1 MAGAKCLSVK
11 TLQDISTSIENHKF
25 DWDFFY
31 PNSNLYLGIYKSSII
46 SQEEHYYNCALLSYK
61 THNSQRDLDNLEYY
75 VFNNLTVYLTKIID
89 LENGAKQGNEDNPN
103 EQFENMQRSVS
114 NMQKSMMSNAKS
126 QFKIK

>member
-1 MAGAKCLSVK
+1 MDGAKCLSVK
-11 TLQDISTSIENHKF
+11 TLQDISTNIENYKF

-89 LENGAKQGNEDNPN
+89 LENGAKQDNEDNPN
-103 EQFENMQRSVS
+103 EQFESMQRSVS

>member
-11 TLQDISTSIENHKF
+11 TLQDISTNIENHKF

>member
-11 TLQDISTSIENHKF
+11 TLQDISTNIENHKF

-75 VFNNLTVYLTKIID
+75 VFNNLTDKLTKIID

>member
-1 MAGAKCLSVK
+1 MVGAKCLSVK
-11 TLQDISTSIENHKF
+11 TLQDISTNIENHKF

-114 NMQKSMMSNAKS
+114 NMQKSMMSNTKS

>member
-1 MAGAKCLSVK
+1 MVGAKCLSVK
-11 TLQDISTSIENHKF
+11 TLQDISTNIENHKF

>member
-1 MAGAKCLSVK
+1 MDGAKCLSVK
-11 TLQDISTSIENHKF
+11 TLQDISTNIENYKF

-103 EQFENMQRSVS
+103 EQFESMQRSVS

>member
-126 QFKIK
+126 QFKFK

>member
-103 EQFENMQRSVS
+103 EQFESMQRSVS
-114 NMQKSMMSNAKS
+114 SMQKSMMSNAKS

>member
-1 MAGAKCLSVK
+1 MDGVKCLSVK
-11 TLQDISTSIENHKF
+11 TLQDILTNIENYKF

-103 EQFENMQRSVS
+103 EQFESMQRSVS